1 MNEPHIW
8 WYITRSSAT
17 IAWVLLTA
25 NVLWG
30 ILLSTRI
37 MRKIDNPAWLQ
48 DLHKYFGGTA
58 IAMVALHLV
67 TLMLDGWLSFT
78 PAEVLIPFATD
89 FKALPVAL
97 GIIAFYLMLVVQGT
111 SLIMTRLPRRFWKGV
126 HFSSYATLLLVAF
139 HSGLTGTDIS
149 ALWYRILSFS
159 LIGIVTAA
167 IILRIIVRTG
177 ANEPTTVSA
186 TSDAGAGA
194 GAGSGAVSGVAT
206 ATATATKAP
215 AARTSTARVAP
226 SPVPSAVAVM
236 NSGQADTAT
245 MVVASATPVAAG
257 VLGITLVPLGGGTLP
272 SWQPGAHI
280 TLHLSNGLERQYSL
294 CGDPANRHQYEI
306 AVLRAA
312 DSAGGSE
319 WIHAQV
325 VPGMTIEVSG
335 PLNHFA
341 IEAAKDYLFVAGG
354 IGITPIKAMI
364 ESLPI
369 QRGWSLVY
377 LGRSRTTMAF
387 VDELIERY
395 PDHVSVLASDEPPT
409 GISVIDVAAATKAE
423 VYCCGPESL
432 MAALA
437 DVVPSDRMHFE
448 RFEPVD
454 RTSGVEVSA
463 VEVTAKRSKKTFS
476 VPAGESILDALEEN
490 GVALIGS
497 CRKGVCGTCE
507 VRVVSGVPQHL
518 DSVMEDSEKDDLQVM
533 YPCVSRSKTPE
544 LVLDV

>member
-48 DLHKYFGGTA
+48 DLHRYFGGTA

-67 TLMLDGWLSFT
+67 SLMLDGWLKFT
-78 PAEVLIPFATD
+78 PAEVLIPFVAH
-89 FKALPVAL
+89 FKPFPVAL
-97 GIIAFYLMLVVQGT
+97 GIIAFYLLIVVQGT
-111 SLIMTRLPRRFWKGV
+111 SLFMNRLPRKLWKAV
-126 HFSSYATLLLVAF
+126 HYSSYATLLLVAL
-139 HSGLTGTDIS
+139 HSGLSGTDIA

-159 LIGIVTAA
+159 LIGLATGA

-177 ANEPTTVSA
+177 AKDP
-186 TSDAGAGA
+186 
-194 GAGSGAVSGVAT
+194 VA
-206 ATATATKAP
+206 A
-215 AARTSTARVAP
+215 STASTR
-226 SPVPSAVAVM
+226 STTSAVIKSSGTKPLTEGSSTIEAV
-236 NSGQADTAT
+236 TTT

-257 VLGITLVPLGGGTLP
+257 VLGVTLVPLGGGALP

-280 TLHLSNGLERQYSL
+280 TLHLPNGLERQYSL
-294 CGDPANRHQYEI
+294 CGDPANRQQYEI
-306 AVLRAA
+306 AVLRAI

-319 WIHAQV
+319 WIHANV

-341 IEAAKDYLFVAGG
+341 IEAAKDYLFIAGG

-364 ESLPI
+364 ESLPA
-369 QRGWSLVY
+369 QRGWSLIY
-377 LGRSRTTMAF
+377 LGRGRSTMAF
-387 VDELIERY
+387 LDELSERY
-395 PDHVSVLASDEPPT
+395 PGRVRVIAGDEPPT
-409 GISVIDVAAATKAE
+409 GPAVLEVAAGSSAE
-423 VYCCGPESL
+423 VYCCGPETL
-432 MAALA
+432 MAAVA

-454 RTSGVEVSA
+454 RTTGAEAHV

-476 VPAGESILDALEEN
+476 VPVGESILDALEEN
-490 GVALIGS
+490 GIPIIGS

-507 VRVVSGVPQHL
+507 VRVVSGTPQHL
-518 DSVMEDSEKDDLQVM
+518 DSVMDDSEKDDLRVM
-533 YPCVSRSKTPE
+533 YPCVSRATTAE